1 LKSYIGYGVALA
13 IIIVVGAY
21 VYMDANEVAGPRQL
35 TALERVGDEC
45 GLIAEKAASALPE
58 ALPFQKL
65 EKAARQSRVL
75 QSCMND
81 RGYMENPAWVA
92 YAEPIAKKTA
102 EQANIS
108 VNEAYETLRR
118 NKMVTFYESDA
129 KTPLYWI
136 LSKS

>member
-1 LKSYIGYGVALA
+1 LKSYFGIAL
-13 IIIVVGAY
+13 IIVIGVGAY
-21 VYMDANEVAGPRQL
+21 FYMDANDVAGPRQL
-35 TALERVGDEC
+35 TTLEHVGDEC
-45 GLIAEKAASALPE
+45 TLIAEKAAAALPE
-58 ALPFQKL
+58 VLPFQKL

-81 RGYMENPAWVA
+81 RGYMENPAWKA
-92 YAEPIAKKTA
+92 YAEPIAKKSA
-102 EQANIS
+102 EQDNIS

-136 LSKS
+136 PSKS

>member
-136 LSKS
+136 PSKS

>member
-13 IIIVVGAY
+13 IIIVGGAY
-21 VYMDANEVAGPRQL
+21 VYMDTTEVAGPRQL

-118 NKMVTFYESDA
+118 NKMVTFYEVEA

-136 LSKS
+136 PSKS